1 MPVLVT
7 SEHGIKF
14 QMDLLRGMGTC
25 EHLQSF
31 LLLRG
36 KDLQN
41 KARLLNLSFFLLR
54 ELSLCFFIH
63 RQQF

>member
-1 MPVLVT
+1 MPWPFLVT

-25 EHLQSF
+25 EHLRSF

-41 KARLLNLSFFLLR
+41 KARLLNLSFFY
-54 ELSLCFFIH
+54 
-63 RQQF
+63 